1 MVMAALY
8 IVRRPINVWRITA
21 SGKAEIIVTYG
32 LPDGAD
38 GAGGGTGAGINLLW
52 HQAGHYGETQRGEAG
67 SVEEFKILIQTPRIS
82 HRTETFIAVFI
93 FDRACGFQTLHLRL
107 ERFRSRISDL
117 RVRQI

>member
-52 HQAGHYGETQRGEAG
+52 HQAGHYGEAQGGGGRRMRRRRSMSLDQLAEAP
-67 SVEEFKILIQTPRIS
+67 S
-82 HRTETFIAVFI
+82 
-93 FDRACGFQTLHLRL
+93 RALW
-107 ERFRSRISDL
+107 
-117 RVRQI
+117 